1 MSILDENIEL
11 KFEDLLRGI
20 NWMEVYRADAVSYE
34 YTSIDCE
41 GQDFSIEFFP
51 KGYKFKITKY
61 HNRDGIKT
69 YKKKLRK
76 DIWMVN
82 YQINLNTVRG
92 SNWTIKYYLFRA
104 PREDVV
110 TLMKNMSDREF
121 DPKKYKVIKEMK

>member
-1 MSILDENIEL
+1 MSILDENIEI

-20 NWMEVYRADAVSYE
+20 NWREVYRADAVSYE
-34 YTSIDCE
+34 YSSIDCE
-41 GQDFSIEFFP
+41 GRDFSIEFFP
-51 KGYKFKITKY
+51 KGYKFKITNY
-61 HNRDGIKT
+61 RNGDGIKT

-76 DIWMVN
+76 DVWMVN